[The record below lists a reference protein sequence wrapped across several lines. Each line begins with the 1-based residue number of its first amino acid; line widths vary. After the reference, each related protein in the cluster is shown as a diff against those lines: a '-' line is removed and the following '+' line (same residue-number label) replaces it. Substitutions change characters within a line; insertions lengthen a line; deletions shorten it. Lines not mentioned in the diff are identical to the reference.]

1 MDLSRLIQHVEELI
15 YQLVVLLVSIPKTL
29 RRVAA
34 ISWTLARG
42 PDGRAAPPGLWI
54 LYAEPKLFSD
64 ELNTS
69 WLTGLRRT
77 IGTLLLAFGIFF
89 GLEILV
95 ISAFQGLAVW
105 R

>member
-1 MDLSRLIQHVEELI
+1 MDPSKLIQHVEELI

-34 ISWTLARG
+34 ISWTLA
-42 PDGRAAPPGLWI
+42 GLWI